1 MSSWEVIEPG
11 EYKYPF
17 ALKVK
22 IKKIKKIKGKR
33 AFKLTWRLVS
43 KCQFSAFL

>member
-22 IKKIKKIKGKR
+22 KKKKKEN
-33 AFKLTWRLVS
+33 KLSNSLGVLVS
-43 KCQFSAFL
+43 KCQFSTFF